1 MVVENAV
8 LASGNMLVCDVEN
21 CYVLHTAARLT
32 DEAAKFAV
40 LEFTMPHL
48 YGPAHGLK
56 PEVLM
61 RMLPWQSEPKRI
73 SGAAP

>member
-1 MVVENAV
+1 MT
-8 LASGNMLVCDVEN
+8 SWPLVICFAYDVEN
-21 CYVLHTAARLT
+21 CYGLHLTARLT
-32 DEAAKFAV
+32 DGAAKFPV
-40 LEFTMPHL
+40 SEFAMSHL
-48 YGPAHGLK
+48 CGPAHGLK

>member
-56 PEVLM
+56 LM
-61 RMLPWQSEPKRI
+61 WMLPWELEVERI